1 MSHAQYTHL
10 VVNKVV
16 DQDVVWAHTQP
27 ACAPYPTNATKI
39 WMSKQALSIFCK
51 QFIERER
58 SGRIVGFDFCRW
70 DQVAGIGR
78 IKATLDLA
86 AKPGVVF

>member
-1 MSHAQYTHL
+1 
-10 VVNKVV
+10 
-16 DQDVVWAHTQP
+16 
-27 ACAPYPTNATKI
+27 
-39 WMSKQALSIFCK
+39 MSKQALSIFCK

-58 SGRIVGFDFCRW
+58 SGRIVSFDFCRW

-78 IKATLDLA
+78 IKATLDPA